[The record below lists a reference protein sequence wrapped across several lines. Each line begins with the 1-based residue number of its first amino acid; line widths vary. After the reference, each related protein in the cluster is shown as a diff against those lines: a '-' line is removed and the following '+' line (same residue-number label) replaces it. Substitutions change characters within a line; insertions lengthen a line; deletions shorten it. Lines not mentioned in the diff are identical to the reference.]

1 LSIPLGKP
9 HFPTPT
15 KTTSMAS
22 SLRRR
27 LQVWYGL
34 VLLGIV
40 LVFGVLLYSRIR
52 SMRLGGVDVELTAL
66 ADYLDANLRGVP
78 PIALGEPEPVEA
90 DTPVDPEA
98 RLFGHHIPS
107 PQDIERRMANLDFP
121 ETSRRPRSDFAPP
134 EISGREDWYFAIVR
148 RDRTVLKST
157 PNAPAIEEL
166 SLVSETPVRRPVFET
181 VDSVRRARMSGPHRT
196 WILVGKSMRS
206 ELAELRQLGIQLF
219 GLGAGVVVFGLAGG
233 WWISGLIVS
242 PIRRISEQADAVSEK
257 NLSQR
262 IDVSGIDQ
270 ELVGLASTLNTTFDR
285 LEQAFARQV
294 QLTGDASHELRT
306 PLSVMRTQAEL
317 ALSKTRTP
325 EEYREALTGCL
336 EAARR
341 MTKLVDKLLTLARSD
356 AGQLLQKQEVVIL
369 NTLVCG
375 VVEELRPLAAARRV
389 TLEVKI
395 NPTVVRG
402 DPTNLARVAMNLI
415 SNAIYYNIPE
425 GRVDVELKSD
435 KESAVLVVQDTGR
448 GIPVEAQEQLFNRF
462 FRADTSRARASGG
475 HGLGLAITKAIVEA
489 HGGTIDFTSNEKQGT
504 MFRVTLP
511 PCEQPTH

>member
-1 LSIPLGKP
+1 
-9 HFPTPT
+9 
-15 KTTSMAS
+15 MAS

-27 LQVWYGL
+27 LQLWYGL

-52 SMRLGGVDVELTAL
+52 SMRMGGIDVELTAL
-66 ADYLDANLRGVP
+66 ADYLDASLRGVP
-78 PIALGEPEPVEA
+78 PETLGEPEPAEPDV
-90 DTPVDPEA
+90 PVDPEA
-98 RLFGHHIPS
+98 RLFGHHILS
-107 PQDIERRMANLDFP
+107 PQDIERRLANLDFP
-121 ETSRRPRSDFAPP
+121 ETPRRLRSDFSPP
-134 EISGREDWYFAIVR
+134 EISGREDWFFAIVR
-148 RDRTVLKST
+148 RDKTILKST
-157 PNAPAIEEL
+157 PNAPTVEEL
-166 SLVSETPVRRPVFET
+166 AIVAERPIRRPVFET
-181 VDSVRRARMSGPHRT
+181 VNSVRRARMNGPHRS
-196 WILVGKSMRS
+196 WIVVGKSMRG
-206 ELAELRQLGIQLF
+206 ELAELRQLGLQLF
-219 GLGAGVVVFGLAGG
+219 GLGAGVVIVGLAGG
-233 WWISGLIVS
+233 WWISGLILS

-270 ELVGLASTLNTTFDR
+270 ELVALASTLNTTFDR

-325 EEYREALTGCL
+325 EEYRDALTGCL

-369 NTLVCG
+369 NTLVHG
-375 VVEELRPLAAARRV
+375 VIEELRPLAAARRV
-389 TLEVKI
+389 TLEAKI
-395 NPTVVRG
+395 TPTVVRG

-415 SNAIYYNIPE
+415 SNAIYYNVPE

-435 KESAVLVVQDTGR
+435 KESVVLTVRDTGR
-448 GIPVEAQEQLFNRF
+448 GIPVEAQEQLFSRF

-475 HGLGLAITKAIVEA
+475 HGLGLAITKAVVEA
-489 HGGTIDFTSNEKQGT
+489 HGGHIDFTSNEKQGT
-504 MFRVTLP
+504 TFRVTLP
-511 PCEQPTH
+511 QCDQPTTEERRTKN